1 MHHTRPDP
9 DLSLGLFME
18 DRLTRVIKDL
28 STHSRQHHRQH
39 HIKRRWLLSADFS
52 YVWWGQVVSQVGDG
66 ISKLALLWFVY
77 SVTGSP
83 LKTSII
89 GILQT
94 APAIVLAPII
104 GVAVDRLPKKALL
117 IVSDLVRAVV
127 IGLIPCWMSVDTF
140 NVSSLYILVTLHAV
154 ATAVFGPALTASVPS
169 LVLPSQYTSA
179 NALLQIT
186 TSLGIILGP
195 ALSGLGIAA
204 LSSQEVL
211 CLNALTY
218 VVSAA
223 CFIPIRFAPP
233 VLSLVSHSPIMSAWR
248 DVVEG
253 LRYVLKGRRIIIFL
267 TVTASLYTFATSAFT
282 TLFPVFARKLLDL
295 GPVEVGYLW
304 SMLGIGLLTVSLAL
318 TVISAWSVK
327 RRIKVIAMASAVSGL
342 ALLALVMVNHPTE
355 AAGLL
360 IVLGGGLGVLTPVAW
375 GVLQEVAPAHMLGRV
390 LAFYTLGAMA
400 AAMGGITLFGWVTG
414 RFGVP
419 AAVVAIGLVMGCTG
433 LSAWRFLDN
442 MSERPPKR
450 EPPLVRDQA

>member
-1 MHHTRPDP
+1 M
-9 DLSLGLFME
+9 
-18 DRLTRVIKDL
+18 
-28 STHSRQHHRQH
+28 
-39 HIKRRWLLSADFS
+39 
-52 YVWWGQVVSQVGDG
+52 WWGQVVSQVGDG

-94 APAIVLAPII
+94 APAIVLAPLI

-127 IGLIPCWMSVDTF
+127 IGLIPCWMSVDGFT
-140 NVSSLYILVTLHAV
+140 VSSLYVLVTLHAV

-169 LVLPSQYTSA
+169 LVVPSQYTSA

-186 TSLGIILGP
+186 TSLGIIFGP

-218 VVSAA
+218 VISAA

-233 VLSLVSHSPIMSAWR
+233 VMSLVSRSPIMSAWR
-248 DVVEG
+248 DVVDG

-282 TLFPVFARKLLDL
+282 TLFPVFARNLLDL

-304 SMLGIGLLTVSLAL
+304 SMLGVGLLAVSLAL
-318 TVISAWSVK
+318 TAVSAWSIAH
-327 RRIKVIAMASAVSGL
+327 RIKVIAWASGISGL
-342 ALLALVMVNHPTE
+342 VLLALVMVNHATP
-355 AAGLL
+355 AAALL

-390 LAFYTLGAMA
+390 LAFYTLGAMG
-400 AAMGGITLFGWVTG
+400 AAMGGITLFGWITG
-414 RFGVP
+414 QFGVP
-419 AAVVAIGLVMGCTG
+419 AAITAIGVVMGGTG
-433 LSAWRFLDN
+433 LSAWGFLHHVSD
-442 MSERPPKR
+442 RPPKR
-450 EPPLVRDQA
+450 ELPSGRDHS

>member
-1 MHHTRPDP
+1 
-9 DLSLGLFME
+9 ME
-18 DRLTRVIKDL
+18 DRLTRVINDL
-28 STHSRQHHRQH
+28 STHSRQHHRHQH
-39 HIKRRWLLSADFS
+39 AKSRWLLSDNFS

-94 APAIVLAPII
+94 APAIVLAPLI

-117 IVSDLVRAVV
+117 ITSDLVRAVV
-127 IGLIPCWMSVDTF
+127 IGLIPCWMSVDSFT
-140 NVSSLYILVTLHAV
+140 VSSLYILVTLHAV
-154 ATAVFGPALTASVPS
+154 ATAVFGPALTAAVPS
-169 LVLPSQYTSA
+169 LVPPSQYTSA

-186 TSLGIILGP
+186 TSLGIIFGP

-218 VVSAA
+218 LISAA
-223 CFIPIRFAPP
+223 CFVPIRFAPP
-233 VLSLVSHSPIMSAWR
+233 VLSLVAGSPIASTWR
-248 DVVEG
+248 DMVDG
-253 LRYVLKGRRIIIFL
+253 LRFVMTGRRIIIFL

-282 TLFPVFARKLLDL
+282 TLFPVFARTLLDL

-304 SMLGIGLLTVSLAL
+304 SMLGVGLLSVSVAL
-318 TVISAWSVK
+318 TIISAWSIK
-327 RRIKVIAMASAVSGL
+327 RRIKVIAFASTMSGL
-342 ALLALVMVNHPTE
+342 VLLALVKTNQATS
-355 AAGLL
+355 AAVLL
-360 IVLGGGLGVLTPVAW
+360 MLLGAGLGVLTPVAW

-400 AAMGGITLFGWVTG
+400 AAMAGITLFGWITG
-414 RFGVP
+414 QFGVP
-419 AAVVAIGLVMGCTG
+419 AAVVSIGVVMAITG
-433 LSAWRFLDN
+433 LSAWQYLNHVSD
-442 MSERPPKR
+442 RPPKR
-450 EPPLVRDQA
+450 EAPLARDQV

>member
-1 MHHTRPDP
+1 
-9 DLSLGLFME
+9 ME
-18 DRLTRVIKDL
+18 GRLTRVIKDV
-28 STHSRQHHRQH
+28 STHSRQHHRRH
-39 HIKRRWLLSADFS
+39 HIKPRWLLSDGFS

-94 APAIVLAPII
+94 APAIVLAPLI

-117 IVSDLVRAVV
+117 ITSDLIRAVV
-127 IGLIPCWMSVDTF
+127 IGLIPCWMSVDSFT
-140 NVSSLYILVTLHAV
+140 VGSLYILVTLHAV
-154 ATAVFGPALTASVPS
+154 ATAVFGPALTAAIPS
-169 LVLPSQYTSA
+169 LVVPAQYTSA

-218 VVSAA
+218 VISAA
-223 CFIPIRFAPP
+223 CFLPIRFPPP
-233 VLSLVSHSPIMSAWR
+233 VLSLVSHSPIASTWR
-248 DVVEG
+248 DVVDG
-253 LRYVLKGRRIIIFL
+253 LRFVLKGRRIIIFL
-267 TVTASLYTFATSAFT
+267 TITASLYTFATSAFT

-304 SMLGIGLLTVSLAL
+304 SMLGIGLLSVSIAL
-318 TVISAWSVK
+318 TTISAWSIK
-327 RRIKVIAMASAVSGL
+327 RRIQVIAIASAMSGL
-342 ALLALVMVNHPTE
+342 VLLVLVNTNHSSWAALLLMF
-355 AAGLL
+355 
-360 IVLGGGLGVLTPVAW
+360 LGAGLGVLTPVAW

-390 LAFYTLGAMA
+390 LAFYTLGAMG
-400 AAMGGITLFGWVTG
+400 AAMGGITLFGWITG
-414 RFGVP
+414 QFGVP
-419 AAVVAIGLVMGCTG
+419 AALVTIGLVMGGTG
-433 LSAWRFLDN
+433 LSAWRFLDTV
-442 MSERPPKR
+442 SDRPPKR
-450 EPPLVRDQA
+450 DTPLVRDKA

>member
-1 MHHTRPDP
+1 VE
-9 DLSLGLFME
+9 G
-18 DRLTRVIKDL
+18 RLTRVIKDE
-28 STHSRQHHRQH
+28 STHSRQHHRRH
-39 HIKRRWLLSADFS
+39 HVKPRWLLSDGFS

-94 APAIVLAPII
+94 APAIVLAPLI

-117 IVSDLVRAVV
+117 ITSDLVRAVV
-127 IGLIPCWMSVDTF
+127 IGLIPCWMSVDSFT
-140 NVSSLYILVTLHAV
+140 VGSLYILVTLHAV
-154 ATAVFGPALTASVPS
+154 ATAVFGPALTAAVPS
-169 LVLPSQYTSA
+169 LVAPSQYTSA

-223 CFIPIRFAPP
+223 CFIPIRFPPP
-233 VLSLVSHSPIMSAWR
+233 VLSLATRSPLASMWR
-248 DVVEG
+248 DVADG
-253 LRYVLKGRRIIIFL
+253 FRYVVKGRRIVIFL

-304 SMLGIGLLTVSLAL
+304 SMLGVGLLSVSVAL
-318 TVISAWSVK
+318 TIVSSWGIK
-327 RRIKVIAMASAVSGL
+327 DRIKVIAFASAVSGL
-342 ALLALVMVNHPTE
+342 VLLALVTTNQASS
-355 AAGLL
+355 AAVLL
-360 IVLGGGLGVLTPVAW
+360 MLLGAGLGVLTPVAW

-390 LAFYTLGAMA
+390 LAFYTLGAMG
-400 AAMGGITLFGWVTG
+400 AAMGGITLFGWITG
-414 RFGVP
+414 QFGVP
-419 AAVVAIGLVMGCTG
+419 TAVVTIGAVMGCTG
-433 LSAWRFLDN
+433 LSAWWFLDN
-442 MSERPPKR
+442 VSDRPPKR
-450 EPPLVRDQA
+450 EPPLLRDQA

>member
-1 MHHTRPDP
+1 VE
-9 DLSLGLFME
+9 G
-18 DRLTRVIKDL
+18 RLTRVINDL
-28 STHSRQHHRQH
+28 STHSRQHHRRH
-39 HIKRRWLLSADFS
+39 HLKPRWLLSDGFS

-94 APAIVLAPII
+94 APAIVLAPLI

-117 IVSDLVRAVV
+117 ITSDLVRAVV
-127 IGLIPCWMSVDTF
+127 IGLIPCWMSVDSFT
-140 NVSSLYILVTLHAV
+140 VGSLYILVTLHAV
-154 ATAVFGPALTASVPS
+154 ATAVFGPALTAAVPS
-169 LVLPSQYTSA
+169 LVAPSQYTSA

-186 TSLGIILGP
+186 TSLGIIFGP

-218 VVSAA
+218 VISAA

-233 VLSLVSHSPIMSAWR
+233 ALSFVPRSPLASMWR
-248 DVVEG
+248 DVADG
-253 LRYVLKGRRIIIFL
+253 FRYVVKGRRIVVFL

-304 SMLGIGLLTVSLAL
+304 SMLGVGLLSVSVAL
-318 TVISAWSVK
+318 TIVSSWSIK
-327 RRIKVIAMASAVSGL
+327 DRMKVIAFASAMSGL
-342 ALLALVMVNHPTE
+342 VLLALVNTNQASS
-355 AAGLL
+355 AAVLL
-360 IVLGGGLGVLTPVAW
+360 MLLGAGLGVLTPVAW

-400 AAMGGITLFGWVTG
+400 AAMGGITFFGWITG
-414 RFGVP
+414 QFGVP
-419 AAVVAIGLVMGCTG
+419 TAVVTIGVVMGCTG
-433 LSAWRFLDN
+433 LSAWRFLDHV
-442 MSERPPKR
+442 SDRPPKR
-450 EPPLVRDQA
+450 EPPLLRDQA